1 MSAYILYDLYEIYL
15 LTIFNMIA
23 TIFLSSGKTR
33 RWFISNAPIG
43 HYCYEYPESVQKARK
58 QFGAKVFFYRAQI
71 LSETI
76 KLETRLYTD
85 YAWISRNE
93 AEQYFSAGTTDFM
106 NHLLLD

>member
-1 MSAYILYDLYEIYL
+1 MIL
-15 LTIFNMIA
+15 
-23 TIFLSSGKTR
+23 GKTR

-43 HYCYEYPESVQKARK
+43 HYCYEYPENVQKTRN

-71 LSETI
+71 LGESI

-93 AEQYFSAGTTDFM
+93 AEQYFNVESTDFM